1 MWYYSIVLILWAIAF
16 FVFPVFQSWAGP
28 PEAFVR
34 WHPYNQNAELVW
46 RGIFACYAFMMI
58 WTATHNP
65 GKNLAFSLYLGISG
79 GLHSTAMLI
88 MNLVN

>member
-1 MWYYSIVLILWAIAF
+1 
-16 FVFPVFQSWAGP
+16 
-28 PEAFVR
+28 
-34 WHPYNQNAELVW
+34 
-46 RGIFACYAFMMI
+46 MI